1 MDNAESAN
9 VAFCWC
15 VCSEIRTII
24 MTGVPELDQ
33 LKLWADPNVVQINRL
48 PMRSPFIARASQ
60 RISLNGEWRI
70 QRFAHPSEISLEHLG
85 ENCDDSEWF
94 QIPVPSNWTLFGLGD
109 VPQYTN
115 IAMPWREAPPYLPPE
130 IPTAVYRRSFT
141 VEKDCSGQRIVLHV
155 GGAESVHSVRINGE
169 FIGYG
174 TDSRLASEYDISSVV
189 RQGANVVSIT
199 VCRFSAQ
206 SYVEDQD
213 QWWMAGLHREIFIEV
228 QSQTRIHDVRVDAK
242 VEGLGNSLIG
252 AGSVRVRTTV
262 VAPTD
267 KRFPKGMSVV
277 ATLHAVAGEQAG
289 ERAGEQAGK
298 QIGKQYQ
305 SAVPHLERPYEF
317 IGHIADVSWT
327 VARAKLWSA
336 ELPNRYIVKV
346 SLLNENGV
354 IIDSTEQTIG
364 FRKIAVVDGD
374 LLVNGK
380 RIMIQGVNRHDH
392 HPDRGKAVTVADMRA
407 DVLAMKQHNINS
419 VRCSHYP
426 NDPKF
431 LDICDELGLY
441 VVAEAN
447 VESHAWMSSLCN
459 DPNYRSTWFSRVS
472 RMVERDKNHP
482 SVIIWSLGNESGYGE
497 IHDAVAKW
505 IRSYDPSRIL
515 HYEGAIFHTNWFDGG
530 LAATDV
536 VAPMYTSIAAVEAY
550 GKNKRRRRPLIICEY
565 NHAMGNS
572 NGSLADYWRVF
583 DNTPGLQGGF
593 IWEWK
598 DHGIRQKLPNG
609 KERFAYGG
617 QFGDSPNDGNFVADG
632 LMHADLTPHPA
643 MREVAWVH
651 RPVATKIKKSKSGD
665 VLEILNRQTFRDTS
679 WLKPSFELV
688 IDGVIARQGKLAVAN
703 ISGGKTLR
711 IKVPVAIRN
720 VSAASDVRLNVLW
733 RTKRPESWCAQDHLV
748 AWDQLILRARKPN
761 KIAVSTIK
769 KLSVQIEPELTIWRA
784 PIDNDGFK
792 LLPDLSWVKTTTLK
806 RWQAEGLDGDA
817 KSLVKHSVKHQ
828 QRSDGSVRYE
838 HTVVVPKKFDD
849 IPRVGVNFALPTGF
863 TDIRFCGNGPHECYA
878 DRQSS
883 AMLGVY
889 SSKPDE
895 LPYLVPQEFGLRTD
909 CRWFEICNEQTGEI
923 IKIEADGCLL
933 NMSALPYTTDDL
945 YRAKDQTELHKRKY
959 LTMNIDVAHRG
970 LGTGS
975 CGPDV
980 LPQYRVS
987 AGTYKF
993 AYVVSRQVRSTSR

>member
-1 MDNAESAN
+1 MA
-9 VAFCWC
+9 VA
-15 VCSEIRTII
+15 
-24 MTGVPELDQ
+24 PELNE
-33 LKLWADPNVVQINRL
+33 LKLWADPNVVQVNRL
-48 PMRSPFIARASQ
+48 SMRSPFVAQASQ
-60 RISLNGEWRI
+60 RVSLNGEWRI
-70 QRFAHPSEISLEHLG
+70 KRFAHPTEVTLQELG
-85 ENCDDSEWF
+85 EACDDREWF
-94 QIPVPSNWTLFGLGD
+94 NIPVPSNWTLFNLGD
-109 VPQYTN
+109 VPHYTN
-115 IAMPWREAPPYLPPE
+115 IAMPWREPPPYLPSE

-141 VEKDCSGQRIVLHV
+141 VDSSWSGRRIILHV
-155 GGAESVHSVRINGE
+155 GGAESVHSVRINGQ
-169 FIGYG
+169 FVGYG
-174 TDSRLASEYDISSVV
+174 TDSRLASEYDISSFV
-189 RQGANVVSIT
+189 REGANVIAIT
-199 VCRFSAQ
+199 VCRYSAQ

-213 QWWMAGLHREIFIEV
+213 QWWMAGLHREIFVEA
-228 QSQTRIHDVRVDAK
+228 QSQIRIHDVRVDAQ
-242 VEGLGNSLIG
+242 VDDLGDSLIG
-252 AGSVRVRTTV
+252 SGSVRVRTTV
-262 VAPTD
+262 AAPAD

-277 ATLHAVAGEQAG
+277 ATLHVIDG
-289 ERAGEQAGK
+289 ERAGKQAGK
-298 QIGKQYQ
+298 QIGKKNK
-305 SAVPHLERPYEF
+305 SLVPYLERPYEF
-317 IGHIADVSWT
+317 TGHTSDISWS

-336 ELPNRYIVKV
+336 EIPNRYIVRIV
-346 SLLNENGV
+346 LSDANGV
-354 IIDSTEQTIG
+354 VIDSTEQIIG
-364 FRKIAVVDGD
+364 FRKVAVVDGD

-392 HPDRGKAVTVADMRA
+392 HPDRGKAVTVEDMRA

-441 VVAEAN
+441 VVDEAN

-459 DPNYRSTWFSRVS
+459 DPNYRSTWVSRVS

-482 SVIIWSLGNESGYGE
+482 SIIIWSLGNESGYGE
-497 IHDAVAKW
+497 VHDAVAKW
-505 IRSYDPSRIL
+505 IRSYDPSRPL

-530 LAATDV
+530 LDATDV
-536 VAPMYTSIAAVEAY
+536 VAPMYTSIAAVESY
-550 GKNKRRRRPLIICEY
+550 GKSKKRQRPLIICEY

-572 NGSLADYWRVF
+572 NGSLADYWKVF

-609 KERFAYGG
+609 QERFAYGG

-632 LMHADLTPHPA
+632 LMHSDLTPHPA

-651 RPVATKIKKSKSGD
+651 RPVAMKIKKSKSGV
-665 VLEILNRQTFRDTS
+665 VLEIKNRQSFRDTA
-679 WLKPSFELV
+679 WLKPIFEV
-688 IDGVIARQGKLAVAN
+688 VVDGAVVRRGVLPVAN
-703 ISGGKTLR
+703 ISASK
-711 IKVPVAIRN
+711 IKLVKFLGAMPVAG
-720 VSAASDVRLNVLW
+720 DVRLNVLW
-733 RTKRPESWCAQDHLV
+733 RTRRTESWCSADHLV
-748 AWDQLILRARKPN
+748 AWDQVILRAKKPN
-761 KIAVSTIK
+761 KVAVSANK
-769 KLSVQIEPELTIWRA
+769 KLSVEVLPELTIWRA

-817 KSLVKHSVKHQ
+817 KSLVKHSVKHE
-828 QRSDGSVRYE
+828 QRSDGSIRYE

-849 IPRVGVNFALPTGF
+849 LPRVGVTFALPPGF
-863 TDIRFCGNGPHECYA
+863 AQLKWFGNGPHECYG

-883 AMLGVY
+883 AMLGIY
-889 SSKPDE
+889 SSAPDE
-895 LPYLVPQEFGLRTD
+895 LPYLVPQEYGLRTD
-909 CRWFEICNEQTGEI
+909 CRWFEISNEQTGEI

-945 YRAKDQTELHKRKY
+945 HRAKDQTELRKRKY

-993 AYVVSRQVRSTSR
+993 AYVVSRDVRSTSR